1 LVLPFFE
8 RPSLAECMLDS
19 AGPLQQEVF
28 PVQHADAL
36 IPGGRKPIRANRFD
50 SLQSF
55 DLAI

>member
-1 LVLPFFE
+1 
-8 RPSLAECMLDS
+8 MLDS

-50 SLQSF
+50 SLQSL